1 MCDNGKT
8 AADITVTSAVIR
20 RCSSSMQ
27 LIDGGRA
34 WRGISGKS
42 FLPKYEFL
50 RDRKPKYFEE
60 YRDVL
65 FRAPGVRPGKVI
77 TATGDWLSSQ
87 PVIAYHGS
95 RLTPAEIENVILKG
109 LAPLHARR
117 RIDRLRLIFSQ
128 HPNWCDISSRLSEV
142 IDEFGAHGLAKGH
155 GLREG
160 FVHAAISRDSLI
172 NCFDRYLTYGSEFDQ
187 MIALTLVGRSGLRLL
202 ASHGQAVL
210 FRLRIP
216 PAVVI
221 KAANP
226 CPGVGEKIPRPI
238 GDILYS
244 WARWVVDGACSNTN
258 AGVDCG
264 LRFDAQ
270 IPPNWI
276 VGHEILDRSVVL
288 NAIGSRKSPPNRVQ
302 MTGLSLLATAQ
313 KEPWDDANCWAR
325 AAGVGR

>member
-1 MCDNGKT
+1 MEVPSRVLERKRDPQMFEFD
-8 AADITVTSAVIR
+8 A
-20 RCSSSMQ
+20 
-27 LIDGGRA
+27 IDRWGPSLASYLGEVVPA
-34 WRGISGKS
+34 KA
-42 FLPKYEFL
+42 YEFL
-50 RDRKPKYFEE
+50 RDRKLKYFEE

-109 LAPLHARR
+109 LEPLHARR

-160 FVHAAISRDSLI
+160 FVHAAISRNSLI

-202 ASHGQAVL
+202 ASYGQAVL

-216 PAVVI
+216 SAVVI

-226 CPGVGEKIPRPI
+226 YPGVGEKIPRPI

-288 NAIGSRKSPPNRVQ
+288 NAIGSRKSPAKQGP
-302 MTGLSLLATAQ
+302 
-313 KEPWDDANCWAR
+313 DDGAEFASHGSEG
-325 AAGVGR
+325 AIG